1 MSCKSCKK
9 KIVSNL
15 SNPIDETIVINEN
28 KIEDIKRLNYIFSA
42 RNPKAYQTEIKE
54 LWLNVFETELKFD
67 VIVAKR
73 VFLNYI
79 EVNKIVL

>member
-1 MSCKSCKK
+1 MACKTCKK
-9 KIVSNL
+9 KIVEQL
-15 SNPIDETIVINEN
+15 PQPVDESLITNESKMN
-28 KIEDIKRLNYIFSA
+28 DIKRLNFIFLA

-73 VFLNYI
+73 VFLNYV